1 MLGAPP
7 SPPAYVYSDVRGTVL
22 CGVTCHCSMT
32 SRRVSAA
39 AVLRQVKG
47 GAADSEGSLRQGDQ
61 ILKVN
66 QEDLKEA
73 QQEEAAA
80 LLKVSC
86 SPPPPPPPTISG
98 ALSRPDSCTFMV
110 QAASFFCTFLCECRL
125 KQNVFIF
132 SFAVKCFS
140 MPHFRCSIS
149 IRFTSVLLCCQCLY
163 SLIS

>member
-1 MLGAPP
+1 
-7 SPPAYVYSDVRGTVL
+7 
-22 CGVTCHCSMT
+22 MT

-80 LLKVSC
+80 LLKVSH
-86 SPPPPPPPTISG
+86 SPPPPPPPTLSN

-110 QAASFFCTFLCECRL
+110 QAESFFCTFLCTCRL
-125 KQNVFIF
+125 KQNLFIL
-132 SFAVKCFS
+132 SFTAKCFS
-140 MPHFRCSIS
+140 MSHLDAQFLSDLHLFFCVANVYIH
-149 IRFTSVLLCCQCLY
+149 
-163 SLIS
+163 